1 MNFSIKEEYYNI
13 PTKVEIDNNE
23 SSSDDEIL
31 DIKNDVIEIN
41 DKHKEVRKNI
51 NRHLTEYEI
60 YKVPD
65 MSNLNVLEKRV
76 ALFKYVSSLLDDQ
89 LQTNQRM
96 LEKLRNQEFYDKL
109 FNF

>member
-1 MNFSIKEEYYNI
+1 
-13 PTKVEIDNNE
+13 
-23 SSSDDEIL
+23 
-31 DIKNDVIEIN
+31 
-41 DKHKEVRKNI
+41 
-51 NRHLTEYEI
+51 
-60 YKVPD
+60 